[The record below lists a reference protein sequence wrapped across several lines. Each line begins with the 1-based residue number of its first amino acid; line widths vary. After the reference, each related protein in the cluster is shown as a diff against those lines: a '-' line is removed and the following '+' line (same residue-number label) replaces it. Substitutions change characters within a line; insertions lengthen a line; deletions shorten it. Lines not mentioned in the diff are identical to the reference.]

1 MSPTGHGDDRLVRSY
16 VVTGGRAQPSRNHFD
31 HITLITLSASSRRLN
46 RAPLNPE
53 QLAILDALA
62 RTSQSVVELA
72 ALLGL
77 PVSVMRILLSDLM
90 ESGHITTQQRITHT
104 AAPDLKMLEDVLAGL
119 HRL

>member
-1 MSPTGHGDDRLVRSY
+1 MRSY

-31 HITLITLSASSRRLN
+31 HITLISLSASSAHLN

-53 QLAILDALA
+53 QLAILTALS
-62 RTSQSVVELA
+62 RTSQSVVELG
-72 ALLGL
+72 ALLRL

-90 ESGHITTQQRITHT
+90 EVGHITTRQRITYA
-104 AAPDLKMLEDVLAGL
+104 AAPDRKLLEDVLAGL